1 MLLPKL
7 ASTIFVVS
15 KLILVCG
22 PAAIGKSTFSNKY
35 KQSNHEELVKVIA
48 ADEVRKDMYGGY
60 DKFPPNHNMIYVYKE
75 MIKRAE
81 KCRTSFGNVTVIFD
95 TTMLYDERRLYFV
108 RHLNNFDYFELILL
122 KLHDYSTCLKR
133 NKMRPQNK
141 WVPENIILDM
151 ISHYEDPSYECKEH
165 FNEIKEIYVD

>member
-1 MLLPKL
+1 MILSISISK
-7 ASTIFVVS
+7 IFHVS

-22 PAAIGKSTFSNKY
+22 PAAIGKSTFSNNY
-35 KQSNHEELVKVIA
+35 KKANSNELVKVIA

-60 DKFPPNHNMIYVYKE
+60 DKFPPNYNMLYVYKE

-81 KCRTSFGNVTVIFD
+81 EYRNKSDDVTVIFD
-95 TTMLYDERRLYFV
+95 TTMLYDERRLYFI
-108 RHLNNFDYFELILL
+108 RHLKNFDYFELILL
-122 KLHDYSTCLKR
+122 KLHDYSACLER
-133 NKMRPQNK
+133 NKLRPKEK

-151 ISHYEDPSYECKEH
+151 ISHYEDPSYECKAH